1 MDLSSINFLAV
12 IVSRLVAFFIGFLWY
27 SPLFGKAWQRELGF
41 TDEYI
46 QQGNMVLIFGS
57 SLVLMLVMAFGLAV
71 ILQTYGGTDMN
82 WQQGLLHGLFVGI
95 FFVATS
101 YGINLLYQ
109 RRSIKLWAIDAI
121 YQVLFLCVM
130 GAILGGWR

>member
-1 MDLSSINFLAV
+1 MDLSAINFLSVLA
-12 IVSRLVAFFIGFLWY
+12 SGLVAFFIGFLWY

-41 TDEYI
+41 TDEYL
-46 QQGNMVLIFGS
+46 QQGNMPVIFGS
-57 SLVLMLVMAFGLAV
+57 SLVLMIIMAFGMAV
-71 ILQTYGGTDMN
+71 MVQAHGGDDMN
-82 WQQGLLHGLFVGI
+82 WQQGLFHGLYVGV

-109 RRSIKLWAIDAI
+109 RRSIKLWAIDAV